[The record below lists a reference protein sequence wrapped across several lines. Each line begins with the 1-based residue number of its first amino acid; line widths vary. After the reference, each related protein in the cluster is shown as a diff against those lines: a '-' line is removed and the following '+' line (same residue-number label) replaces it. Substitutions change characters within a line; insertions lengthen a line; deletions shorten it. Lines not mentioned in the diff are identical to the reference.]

1 MQDFRTTRST
11 KRETPKDF
19 SKRRQFLLM
28 FMMSCMLLL
37 VGRAIYLQVFSTDF
51 LKKQG
56 NNRQVDQIAMP
67 ANRGMIKDRN
77 GVPLA
82 ISTPVD
88 TISVNPKLLK
98 QDDKMQLVRMEKAL
112 RKAHKGEKLSEQDK
126 AQLVEAHHQQKQ
138 ASIEKMEALLGLAP
152 GKISDL
158 IKGDKPKGFVYVA
171 RQIAP
176 GITDEIKGLKL
187 NGVNFIREYKRFYPA
202 SEISAHIVGF
212 TNLDEVGQ
220 EGLEAAYEKTLKGK
234 EGLKQVVHDG
244 NENIIAEMAN
254 VREPVNGKNVE
265 LSIDQRLQYLAYRE
279 LKQAVDLNK
288 AKSGM
293 LVMLDAKNG
302 EILAVANEPTFNPN
316 NRKELR
322 EDMYRNRAFTE
333 IFEPG
338 STVKPFVVAAGL
350 EGGYVRPNDL
360 FYTHGVFPVGH
371 HVVKDVHNY
380 GTLDLTHVIK
390 KSSNIA
396 VSQMALKMPPQ
407 YFWNTYHNLGFGVS
421 ANIGFKQEA
430 TGRLLDYHRWH
441 DFERATL
448 SFGYSLNVSA
458 LQLARAYTA
467 LADDGILHSV
477 SLLKRDE
484 DLDAHRV
491 FSPKVAKSV
500 RGMMETVIMK
510 DGTAYEARVDG
521 YSVAG
526 KTGTVK
532 KSAGRS
538 GYAEKKYFSVF
549 AGIAPAK
556 NPKVVMVVMIDEPT
570 AGNYYGGLVS
580 APVFSKVISG
590 ALRIL
595 QVAPDKEDTMPIL
608 LTEKSPLQQ
617 VH

>member
-11 KRETPKDF
+11 KRENPKDF

-371 HVVKDVHNY
+371 HVVKDVHN
-380 GTLDLTHVIK
+380 
-390 KSSNIA
+390 
-396 VSQMALKMPPQ
+396 
-407 YFWNTYHNLGFGVS
+407 
-421 ANIGFKQEA
+421 
-430 TGRLLDYHRWH
+430 
-441 DFERATL
+441 
-448 SFGYSLNVSA
+448 
-458 LQLARAYTA
+458 
-467 LADDGILHSV
+467 
-477 SLLKRDE
+477 
-484 DLDAHRV
+484 
-491 FSPKVAKSV
+491 
-500 RGMMETVIMK
+500 
-510 DGTAYEARVDG
+510 
-521 YSVAG
+521 
-526 KTGTVK
+526 
-532 KSAGRS
+532 
-538 GYAEKKYFSVF
+538 
-549 AGIAPAK
+549 
-556 NPKVVMVVMIDEPT
+556 
-570 AGNYYGGLVS
+570 
-580 APVFSKVISG
+580 
-590 ALRIL
+590 
-595 QVAPDKEDTMPIL
+595 
-608 LTEKSPLQQ
+608 
-617 VH
+617 